1 MVLCACL
8 HPPRECQQVIQVSTE
23 SSYQLRVG
31 GEFMNNYTQLLAYPE
46 VLKGEPVHMVRQP
59 YSEHSARVH
68 VKRLRDVLES
78 PPLQSELLSPE
89 AAAATAAAAP
99 PPPSPAPAPPAPAA
113 TMKRLMAEHPVEDDP
128 VPLDLSALPAM
139 QHAAAMAVSSSAGA
153 PVPACV
159 QSLTFSGWNPPP
171 PPRRLMG
178 DLFYVFATTL
188 EGAELHIT
196 ATSAGFYVNMSR
208 GDTAFNP
215 TPAHTP
221 HRAYSLVDLLS
232 SASPKFRKNWAA
244 LCASAAEAPEQIRT
258 PSAFPVALLQTFDGR
273 PPTDSVGFNG
283 LIGGLAFHHVPWLAA
298 AMDKHSSG
306 GGGGRGHGR
315 GHARSSGHTHTHGFD
330 MNRAEGALTES
341 WGVADVACG
350 RDWNSEYQSY
360 RQMPSDTVEQRV
372 ERMRL
377 LARLQAD
384 FVDAVRRVALRLFC
398 VASCGARSA
407 ALLLT

>member
-89 AAAATAAAAP
+89 AAAALRASVAAAA
-99 PPPSPAPAPPAPAA
+99 APPAPAA